1 MLLCRSDQDLRNQA
15 TSASAATFVTALVFN
30 AIIFGAELG
39 AFTILYPYF
48 KAVYEPR
55 TYAVPSKWVSFTF
68 VQRIG
73 FKLILFYRKRSKP
86 FSPNRYL
93 WPLAV
98 WRADHQNIK
107 NVSSLDAYCFVRFL
121 RMMAK
126 IFLPIWL
133 VSWIVLFPATTVN
146 IVPDPSYD
154 NLNKLSFSDVPP
166 DLWSRYAVHVVL
178 VYVFTCRFA
187 YIRPQL
193 ELTLY

>member
-1 MLLCRSDQDLRNQA
+1 MLLCRSDQDLRDQA

-30 AIIFGAELG
+30 AIVFGAELG
-39 AFTILYPYF
+39 AFTLVYPYF

-68 VQRIG
+68 VFRG
-73 FKLILFYRKRSKP
+73 PVLNRSFFYRKRSKS
-86 FSPNRYL
+86 FSPNRFL

-98 WRADHQNIK
+98 WRADHKAIK

-121 RMMAK
+121 RMMTK

-133 VSWIVLFPATTVN
+133 ISWIVLFPATTVN

-166 DLWSRYAVHVVL
+166 DLWSRYAAHVVM
-178 VYVFTCRFA
+178 VYVFTCRFV
-187 YIRPQL
+187 YSFNRSS
-193 ELTLY
+193 